1 MGVSIRVLNSEPRGD
16 GQARAVSYCCC
27 PVGPVNMAQLASL
40 PRLSGQKPQKRGL
53 QMCTRSFLSDPGQDR
68 CRARRW
74 HLPVSV
80 SGRECSGSLTCGPS
94 RHSREDERMGLC
106 HQNPGPCG
114 LPPPLLWSR
123 GTQERGA
130 CHQSHVI
137 GGVGPSNRGAMCVHR
152 LVSGGRR

>member
-1 MGVSIRVLNSEPRGD
+1 MGVSVCFLNSEPRGD

-53 QMCTRSFLSDPGQDR
+53 QMCTRSFLSDLGQDR

-74 HLPVSV
+74 HLLVSV

-94 RHSREDERMGLC
+94 RHSRKMSGWASVTRILGLAGC
-106 HQNPGPCG
+106 RLHCCG
-114 LPPPLLWSR
+114 RVEPR
-123 GTQERGA
+123 N
-130 CHQSHVI
+130 
-137 GGVGPSNRGAMCVHR
+137 VGLATRAT
-152 LVSGGRR
+152 